1 MRLLTGK
8 LLSYECAGPSSVG
21 LIENCSDLPPS
32 RAAPCFTG
40 RNLRQINQT
49 RNHYHQYFTICKTDT
64 CFYEYYGTHDKFK
77 SDTLK
82 WMLPGLGVKLSGAIE
97 T

>member
-8 LLSYECAGPSSVG
+8 LLSNEYEGLFSVD
-21 LIENCSDLPPS
+21 LIENCGYLPPS

-49 RNHYHQYFTICKTDT
+49 RNHYHQYFTICKTAT
-64 CFYEYYGTHDKFK
+64 YFYEYYRTHDKFK
-77 SDTLK
+77 SDTLI
-82 WMLPGLGVKLSGAIE
+82 WMPPGLGVKLSGAIE